1 MVGTLSAA
9 AITSHR
15 IVWAFL
21 TLTLIAMVVPS
32 LRRNLWCRHAGKTIA
47 VHAVAATMLAINW
60 LAFLYAVNS
69 DQVLQ
74 ASLGYYINPLVNVLL
89 GVVLLGERLRSSQKV
104 AVWLAGLGVTVMA
117 IAGGGM
123 PWISLTMA
131 ISFGIYGLM
140 KKRATLGPLE
150 GLTIE
155 TGLLFPF
162 ALIYLLASTQGSSGE
177 SFSTLTWTLLIV
189 GGAVTIT
196 PLALFAAAAPRVPL
210 SVIGILQYIGPT
222 MQWIVGAVVLG
233 ETVGA
238 ARFVGFAFVWCGV
251 LVFIAGERAIDW
263 MKSGGTG

>member
-15 IVWAFL
+15 IVWAFS
-21 TLTLIAMVVPS
+21 TLVLIAMVVPK
-32 LRRNLWCRHAGKTIA
+32 LRRNLFCRHACRTIA
-47 VHAVAATMLAINW
+47 VHAVAAVMLAINW
-60 LAFLYAVNS
+60 IAFLYAVNS

-89 GVVLLGERLRSSQKV
+89 GVVVLGERLRSSQKI
-104 AVWLAGLGVTVMA
+104 AVMLASIGVTVMA
-117 IAGGGM
+117 VAGGGM

-140 KKRATLGPLE
+140 KKKAKLGPLE

-155 TGLLFPF
+155 TGLLLPF
-162 ALIYLLASTQGSSGE
+162 ALIYLLVSSRGSSGDAW
-177 SFSTLTWTLLIV
+177 SALTWTLLIV
-189 GGAVTIT
+189 GGVVTIT
-196 PLALFAAAAPRVPL
+196 PLTLFATAATRVSL

-233 ETVGA
+233 ETVGTE
-238 ARFVGFAFVWCGV
+238 RFVGFAFVWCGV
-251 LVFIAGERAIDW
+251 LVFIAGQQAIDW
-263 MKSGGTG
+263 LKST